1 MIKDNPFRVLGV
13 VANTSSKEIQ
23 KNLSKLNA
31 HLSIGK
37 ELKLSFDHDFFGQLT
52 RDEKLLKKSY
62 NLLNLD
68 NNKLE
73 NALFWIVNANE
84 IDGVAIEHIIKGNIE
99 KASEIWG
106 KQVQKSSVNTKN
118 FSFYNNLS
126 TLLFAKGEY
135 SKAIKLKA
143 ELLESKHIKDFAA
156 LVCGDKYKVEKNA
169 LLNSFT
175 GNTTSALKET
185 GMKEPEIIHAYSE
198 SSQNI
203 NEIVATLFVKD
214 PISNI
219 ESAIKNAKQLI
230 ENIPITSKIPE
241 TPISSEDFD
250 KYSKTINDSSD
261 SEKIEINELRALH
274 KTNPLAARK
283 ELQPSIGRILV
294 SPIPNYQ
301 VNEDTGE
308 VYIDRI
314 LIGSG
319 TVIKNT
325 HLDIIICSGLKVISL
340 NRNNFIT
347 KTAGD
352 IGSELMM
359 STNKDI
365 RKLKKVLGNEH
376 FNYQLFADKL
386 ASQLEQCGVAYYNQ
400 IGNDLDYVDIYKYAL
415 GLAEGD
421 RIKNKLIEALKHTSN
436 QKNAEDKGFII
447 NAFELY
453 DEKLQ
458 NWTTGFGFVEDLI
471 KKKKEKRNIPSTLES
486 LGLNGSRYRRDRAAL
501 RLLENTPTID
511 ASLGRETKGMLSK
524 AIKLSATCKP
534 KLKDIKSNRSGDD
547 QIYLDISS
555 GLVNRLLCMI
565 IAIENEDQKTIDYNV
580 KHANHRYYQ
589 INGGYREEAI
599 NAIDTN
605 RYNLEKSCNF
615 LDVIGLMDMNDN
627 SKEFFDTNAKI
638 IHDIYNS
645 SIQSYRER
653 ISSTPAT
660 ISEPSSEGCYIA
672 TMAYGDYEH
681 PQVIELRK
689 FRDQI
694 LTKSFLGRVFIK
706 VYYKTSPFMVK
717 KLKDKKR
724 INIKIMKLLDK
735 FIYKIT
741 EE

>member
-1 MIKDNPFRVLGV
+1 LIKDNPFRVLGV

-203 NEIVATLFVKD
+203 NEIVAALFVKD

-230 ENIPITSKIPE
+230 ENISRTPKIPE
-241 TPISSEDFD
+241 TPISLEDFD
-250 KYSKTINDSSD
+250 EYSKTINNSSG
-261 SEKIEINELRALH
+261 SEKIELADLRALH
-274 KTNPLAARK
+274 KTNPQAARK
-283 ELQPSIGRILV
+283 KLQPSIGKTLV
-294 SPIPNYQ
+294 SSIPNYG

-308 VYIDRI
+308 IYIDKI
-314 LIGSG
+314 LIESG
-319 TVIKNT
+319 TVVKKT
-325 HLDIIICSGLKVISL
+325 HLDTIICSGIDVIAL
-340 NRNNFIT
+340 NSNGFIS
-347 KTAGD
+347 KTARD
-352 IGSELMM
+352 IGRELMR
-359 STNKDI
+359 STKKDI
-365 RKLKKVLGNEH
+365 NKLKKVLGKEH
-376 FNYQLFADKL
+376 FNYCLYADKL
-386 ASQLEQCGVAYYNQ
+386 AAQLEQCGVAYYNHTA
-400 IGNDLDYVDIYKYAL
+400 NDLDYIDVYKYAL
-415 GLAEGD
+415 VLAEGD
-421 RIKNKLIEALKHTSN
+421 RIKNKLKQALKHSSN
-436 QKNAEDKGFII
+436 EKYTQNINFII
-447 NAFELY
+447 KAFKEY

-458 NWTTGFGFVEDLI
+458 NWKDGFGFVDNLLREKSKGELELQTQTLGNRDL
-471 KKKKEKRNIPSTLES
+471 
-486 LGLNGSRYRRDRAAL
+486 RAPK
-501 RLLENTPTID
+501 TY
-511 ASLGRETKGMLSK
+511 LGRETKGMLNEAKNLNNLCSE
-524 AIKLSATCKP
+524 KLQD
-534 KLKDIKSNRSGDD
+534 LKSFKSDNHDSY
-547 QIYLDISS
+547 IYINS
-555 GLVNRLLCMI
+555 GLVNRLLSMI
-565 IAIENEDQKTIDYNV
+565 IAIENEDVKTVDYYVEYSN
-580 KHANHRYYQ
+580 N
-589 INGGYREEAI
+589 YRFDSTRISSNYRDDAI
-599 NAIDTN
+599 EAIDTN
-605 RYNLEKSCNF
+605 RINLKKSCEF
-615 LDVIGLMDMNDN
+615 LDVIKLMDMNDD

-638 IHDIYNS
+638 IRENYNS
-645 SIQSYRER
+645 SIKSYRER
-653 ISSTPAT
+653 ISQNPTTS
-660 ISEPSSEGCYIA
+660 ISDHSSEGCYIA